1 MPADDVDGKAERA
14 LGPAQEFAR
23 IVRHAECIGSHRS
36 HRRRVQSRKTFTKPR
51 QALERRLHSD
61 RRDPAIGV
69 EARPETQGF
78 SPGVLPIDLISLD
91 TADFQPEA
99 VRSQVDDGEGGQRHE
114 RHTVAAEARRL
125 AENWH
130 VSATLGAFSRM
141 RSRHADRLPAK
152 DPHCQGLRRRHRIVA
167 RSGAHVVSPHRQSG
181 AAEARGSAAR
191 VFVQASRR
199 LQQDGAFI
207 RGRARARCGRR
218 IGGQP
223 RAGSRAGR
231 SAPVVPGDH
240 RHAGNY
246 PVDQDRRGGG
256 PWRDRCPARRFLQRC
271 LFARAQIAA
280 ERGRYFRPP
289 VR

>member
-1 MPADDVDGKAERA
+1 MIAPEFTRNRFDFHAGCHLGALQCGGGDLSPREEALSDADAPDLERFEPFRLKTTTDDEFGGTSADVDDQTWCRRWRQGVSDAEIDKTSLFMPADDVDGKAERA

-69 EARPETQGF
+69 EARPDTQGF

-130 VSATLGAFSRM
+130 VSATLGA
-141 RSRHADRLPAK
+141 
-152 DPHCQGLRRRHRIVA
+152 
-167 RSGAHVVSPHRQSG
+167 
-181 AAEARGSAAR
+181 
-191 VFVQASRR
+191 
-199 LQQDGAFI
+199 
-207 RGRARARCGRR
+207 
-218 IGGQP
+218 
-223 RAGSRAGR
+223 
-231 SAPVVPGDH
+231 
-240 RHAGNY
+240 
-246 PVDQDRRGGG
+246 
-256 PWRDRCPARRFLQRC
+256 
-271 LFARAQIAA
+271 
-280 ERGRYFRPP
+280 
-289 VR
+289 